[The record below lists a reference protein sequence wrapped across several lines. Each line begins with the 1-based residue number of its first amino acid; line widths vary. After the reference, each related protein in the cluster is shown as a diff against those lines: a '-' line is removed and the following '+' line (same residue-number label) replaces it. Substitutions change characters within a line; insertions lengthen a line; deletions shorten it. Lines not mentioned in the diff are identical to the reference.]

1 MKLWI
6 LLIVI
11 YNLIFIPLQFGYR
24 IPFKGIYL
32 VMEILTWLLYIFDI
46 IYRSKNLKELI
57 NAGGNLPQSEN
68 EVE

>member
-1 MKLWI
+1 
-6 LLIVI
+6 
-11 YNLIFIPLQFGYR
+11 
-24 IPFKGIYL
+24 
-32 VMEILTWLLYIFDI
+32 LTWLLYIFDI